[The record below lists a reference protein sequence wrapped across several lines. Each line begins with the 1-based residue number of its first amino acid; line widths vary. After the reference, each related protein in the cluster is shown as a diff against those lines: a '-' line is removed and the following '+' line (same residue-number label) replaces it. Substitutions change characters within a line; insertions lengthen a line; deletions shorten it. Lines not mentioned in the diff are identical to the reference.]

1 MLVKADWHR
10 FLFFIFTAALGLL
23 LGAAPRPNIVL
34 LISDDMG
41 WNEVGYHGS
50 KISTPNIQDGM
61 GLRLLQH
68 AGIPVGWV
76 SNRKSAATTARAKEL
91 KVDYLWQKSLPKVAA
106 VESIL
111 KNAKLKWVDACFMSD
126 DINDLAVLDQ
136 VGLPIAVANA
146 RQDVKKMA
154 KYITKA
160 NGGDGAVR
168 EVCDKI
174 IRAQGKWSA
183 IITRLKHPEG
193 FNAR

>member
-1 MLVKADWHR
+1 MSKSNLTAMFKRVKI
-10 FLFFIFTAALGLL
+10 FITDVDGVLTNSA
-23 LGAAPRPNIVL
+23 VL
-34 LISDDMG
+34 LSG
-41 WNEVGYHGS
+41 KTEF
-50 KISTPNIQDGM
+50 KQFNIQDGM

-68 AGIPVGWV
+68 TGIPVGWV
-76 SNRKSAATTARAKEL
+76 SNRQSAATTARAKEL

-126 DINDLAVLDQ
+126 DINDLAVLDR
-136 VGLPIAVANA
+136 VGFPIAVANA
-146 RQDVKKMA
+146 RADVKKMA

-160 NGGDGAVR
+160 KGGDGAVR

>member
-1 MLVKADWHR
+1 MR
-10 FLFFIFTAALGLL
+10 GRGTAALFKRVKIFITDVDGVLTN
-23 LGAAPRPNIVL
+23 ATVL
-34 LISDDMG
+34 LNG
-41 WNEVGYHGS
+41 KTEF
-50 KISTPNIQDGM
+50 KQFNIQDGM

-91 KVDYLWQKSLPKVAA
+91 KVDYLWQKSMPKVAA
-106 VESIL
+106 VDSIL
-111 KNAKLKWVDACFMSD
+111 RKAKLKWADACFMSD

-136 VGLPIAVANA
+136 VGLPITVANA

-174 IRAQGKWSA
+174 IRAQGKWNA
-183 IITRLKHPEG
+183 VITRLKHPEG

>member
-1 MLVKADWHR
+1 
-10 FLFFIFTAALGLL
+10 
-23 LGAAPRPNIVL
+23 
-34 LISDDMG
+34 
-41 WNEVGYHGS
+41 
-50 KISTPNIQDGM
+50 
-61 GLRLLQH
+61 
-68 AGIPVGWV
+68 
-76 SNRKSAATTARAKEL
+76 
-91 KVDYLWQKSLPKVAA
+91 
-106 VESIL
+106 
-111 KNAKLKWVDACFMSD
+111 MSD

-174 IRAQGKWSA
+174 IRAQGKWNA
-183 IITRLKHPEG
+183 VIMRLKHPEG

>member
-1 MLVKADWHR
+1 MRGKGTATLFKRVKI
-10 FLFFIFTAALGLL
+10 FITDVDGVLTNAT
-23 LGAAPRPNIVL
+23 VL
-34 LISDDMG
+34 LNG
-41 WNEVGYHGS
+41 QTEF
-50 KISTPNIQDGM
+50 KQFNIQDGM
-61 GLRLLQH
+61 GLRILQH
-68 AGIPVGWV
+68 MGIPVCWV
-76 SNRKSAATTARAKEL
+76 SNRHSAATTARAKEL

-111 KNAKLKWVDACFMSD
+111 QKANFKWADACFISD
-126 DINDLAVLDQ
+126 DINDLAVLDR

-160 NGGDGAVR
+160 NGGHGAVR

-174 IRAQGKWSA
+174 IFAQGKWNEVV
-183 IITRLKHPEG
+183 TRLKHPEG